1 MLGTPQRRCACARAL
16 WPERDTNA
24 TAPPRP
30 LPLPSPRSETY
41 KGVEAPK
48 GEFGVYLVSR
58 GGNRPYRCKI
68 RSPGFVHLQ
77 VRRRRG
83 LARGLR
89 RGVLWG

>member
-1 MLGTPQRRCACARAL
+1 MWVPHVQLNSCHPPTPPPHPTLNPHTGTPFG
-16 WPERDTNA
+16 
-24 TAPPRP
+24 
-30 LPLPSPRSETY
+30 PRSETY

-77 VRRRRG
+77 VG
-83 LARGLR
+83 AT
-89 RGVLWG
+89 